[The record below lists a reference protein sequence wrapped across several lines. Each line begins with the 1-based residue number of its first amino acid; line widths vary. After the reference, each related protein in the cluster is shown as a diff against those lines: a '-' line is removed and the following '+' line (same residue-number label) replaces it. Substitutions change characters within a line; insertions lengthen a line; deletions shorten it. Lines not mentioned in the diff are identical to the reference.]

1 VHDGE
6 LASARQIE
14 LEDPIE
20 RADFTRETQRSLLGH
35 HRRLT
40 NEDDDTQLEKA
51 GSGGGESPA
60 RSSKRCKDR

>member
-1 VHDGE
+1 
-6 LASARQIE
+6 